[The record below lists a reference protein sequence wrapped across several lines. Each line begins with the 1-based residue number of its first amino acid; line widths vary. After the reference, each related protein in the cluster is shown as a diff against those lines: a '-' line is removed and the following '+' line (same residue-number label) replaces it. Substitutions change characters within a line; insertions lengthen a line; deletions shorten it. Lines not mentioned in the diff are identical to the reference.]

1 MSVKNYILFS
11 PNFNIYFGCSK
22 EPSHCDGSFK
32 SPPSSTKKIPY
43 RNRNIAAILPETVAA
58 ILRQYIAI
66 RLVFQ

>member
-11 PNFNIYFGCSK
+11 PNFNIYFG
-22 EPSHCDGSFK
+22 
-32 SPPSSTKKIPY
+32 SSTNKIPY
-43 RNRNIAAILPETVAA
+43 QNQNIAAILPKTVAA